1 MNPQMEAGGDDPLM
15 NCRYTGWLD
24 ASLNLE
30 EPPVAGLCACAGP
43 SVCFPFQM
51 CVSEHLVCVLG
62 VVSVDV
68 GPAVR
73 RMSRKLRISHLFPFS
88 QVRPGKGS
96 RQIGVWMR
104 LRLPDHF

>member
-1 MNPQMEAGGDDPLM
+1 MNPQMEAGGDDTLM

-43 SVCFPFQM
+43 SVCFPFQT

-68 GPAVR
+68 GPTVR
-73 RMSRKLRISHLFPFS
+73 RMSRKFRISHLFPFS
-88 QVRPGKGS
+88 QVRLGKGS
-96 RQIGVWMR
+96 HQIGVWMR
-104 LRLPDHF
+104 IWLPDHF